1 MRQAREKGKKHSY
14 SYKAVEEVE
23 VPACVAETATPV
35 GEDMNLCGTD
45 EFFARVALDI
55 DKMLKSVE
63 QFNLDWVY
71 NNRNIVMR
79 FFSTIG
85 RNQMA
90 KREEERVNVLDK
102 YKLVNMNV
110 N

>member
-1 MRQAREKGKKHSY
+1 
-14 SYKAVEEVE
+14 
-23 VPACVAETATPV
+23 
-35 GEDMNLCGTD
+35 
-45 EFFARVALDI
+45 
-55 DKMLKSVE
+55 
-63 QFNLDWVY
+63 
-71 NNRNIVMR
+71 MR